1 MDHCRYDGEMVDA
14 PWLRELASKAEIF
27 SVCPEVEIGL
37 GTPRRPI
44 NLVQEEKGV
53 RIIQDETGLD
63 LSEELV
69 SFSEGY
75 LRNIG
80 NVDAF
85 VLKSKSPS
93 CGVGTAKIKKDD
105 SVKAGSGVFA
115 SYAMRRFPLVVFVDE
130 CFMEENGV
138 EALIGLINDS

>member
-1 MDHCRYDGEMVDA
+1 MIDA
-14 PWLRELASKAEIF
+14 PWLRELASKAEIV

-37 GTPRRPI
+37 GTPRNPI
-44 NLVQEEKGV
+44 NLIQEEKGINV
-53 RIIQDETGLD
+53 IQDKTGLD

-75 LRNIG
+75 LRIIG
-80 NVDAF
+80 DIDAF

-93 CGVGTAKIKKDD
+93 CGVGTAKIEKND
-105 SVKAGSGVFA
+105 SFKAGSGVFA
-115 SYAMRRFPLVVFVDE
+115 SHAMRRFPRAIFVDE